1 MFSGATVM
9 TDTIMGGGEPPP
21 GPTFAA
27 SFLSP
32 HALSSV
38 SNKPE
43 IRSLLDVFLVFMNFR
58 HIKRGAGPAI

>member
-1 MFSGATVM
+1 
-9 TDTIMGGGEPPP
+9 MGGGEPPP
-21 GPTFAA
+21 GPAFAA